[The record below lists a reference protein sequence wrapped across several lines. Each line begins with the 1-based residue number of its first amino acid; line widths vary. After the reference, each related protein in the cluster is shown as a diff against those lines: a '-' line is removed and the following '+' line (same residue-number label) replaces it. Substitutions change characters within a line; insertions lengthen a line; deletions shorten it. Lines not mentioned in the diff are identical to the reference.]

1 MAATLKEE
9 EEDRGD
15 CGKLSSSQGGQNTAV
30 IVCLWIS
37 NFKKL
42 VVNIET
48 SPGCHQRSLNIL
60 LK

>member
-1 MAATLKEE
+1 MLSKE

-15 CGKLSSSQGGQNTAV
+15 DGKPSSSQCGQNTAV

-42 VVNIET
+42 VVNIKT
-48 SPGCHQRSLNIL
+48 SQDVTNGLCISY
-60 LK
+60 